1 MRDAKDALDY
11 WQRRELARKHVLSV
25 IWLSITAAQW
35 DILKRPDLAQQASR
49 DAADNCKRIADLAS
63 KL

>member
-1 MRDAKDALDY
+1 MRDSADAIAYAK
-11 WQRRELARKHVLSV
+11 RREQAELHVLSV

>member
-11 WQRRELARKHVLSV
+11 WQRREQARKHVLSV
-25 IWLSITAAQW
+25 IWLSIIAAQW

-49 DAADNCKRIADLAS
+49 DAADTRKRIADLAS
-63 KL
+63 KI